1 MQRYSFNMVIQ
12 KLIYLDTNLWNRL
25 LDQNVD
31 PSALLSKL
39 KRCDSSLALSGQNVY
54 ELALT
59 FQNSV
64 ERGMELFRYLKVYV
78 DAGIVGAYDNLD
90 LLRAEV
96 HALYA
101 RADSVVAY
109 YSPADYDALKTEVAK
124 LAEGIVDQRA
134 QSFLSKRK
142 GLAKAGREEPKTH
155 LEQRPDMKARLLA
168 MPENELVVWLDEQ
181 VSGEVGTA
189 LLIGHLNNVYGPASA
204 GAAKSTA
211 QGLLQHPASR
221 TAKALVRADLY
232 LHWRCA
238 RRGSNPRDLPD
249 DVYHVLNA
257 AYCDVYATADSGQKE
272 YVALLLSRW
281 TRPAVFDGSTSLAD
295 WLLTV

>member
-1 MQRYSFNMVIQ
+1 MAIQ
-12 KLIYLDTNLWNRL
+12 TLIYLDTNLWNRL
-25 LDQNVD
+25 LDLNVD
-31 PSALLSKL
+31 PSALLSRL
-39 KRCDSSLALSGQNVY
+39 ERCDSSLALSGQSVY
-54 ELALT
+54 ELAMT
-59 FQNSV
+59 FQNSE
-64 ERGMELFRYLKVYV
+64 ERGIKIFRYLKAYV

-96 HALYA
+96 QALYA
-101 RADSVVAY
+101 HADSVIAY
-109 YSPADYDALKTEVAK
+109 YNPADYDALKVEVAK
-124 LAEGIVDQRA
+124 LADGIVDQRA

-142 GLAKAGREEPKTH
+142 ELAKAGRQEPKTH

-168 MPENELVVWLDEQ
+168 VPENGLVAWLDEQ

-189 LLIGHLNNVYGPASA
+189 LLIGHLNNVYESASA
-204 GAAKSTA
+204 DAAKSTA

-257 AYCDVYATADSGQKE
+257 TYCDVYATADSGQKE

-281 TRPAVFDGSTSLAD
+281 TRPAIFDGSTSLAD
-295 WLLTV
+295 WLLGTC